1 MDTMERT
8 ATGVAS
14 ATPTVRVR
22 IAHTRTIKDGW
33 GYESSVEVTMPGAD
47 ADHPETELLLQ
58 ETLERLLTIARA
70 HGERERDVRNQR
82 EGRA

>member
-8 ATGVAS
+8 KAAVA
-14 ATPTVRVR
+14 APGVRVR
-22 IAHTRTIKDGW
+22 IAHARTIKDGW

-58 ETLERLLTIARA
+58 ETLERLLAIARA
-70 HGERERDVRNQR
+70 HGERERDVRNHR